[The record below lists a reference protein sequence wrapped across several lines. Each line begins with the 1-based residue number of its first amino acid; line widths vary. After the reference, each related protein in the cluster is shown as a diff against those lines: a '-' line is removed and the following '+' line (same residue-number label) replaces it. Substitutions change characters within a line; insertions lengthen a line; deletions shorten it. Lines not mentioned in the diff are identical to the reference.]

1 MVRSG
6 RPVGILLLVVVT
18 VIATPTAAAEDWSV
32 PRLDHGYDTTS
43 PQSPDVRPTPSP
55 AENSTETTPVVNRT
69 NESTVLIRI
78 GDADARMRIEVDLSL
93 FADLPAP
100 GRLGFASAGLLAG
113 ERVVGVE
120 LGVRFLGVG
129 DPLTFVGNPF
139 SRFTV
144 EARTD
149 LSLPFLPEPT
159 AAGGA
164 PQ

>member
-1 MVRSG
+1 MVRPG
-6 RPVGILLLVVVT
+6 RAVGLVLLVVAT
-18 VIATPTAAAEDWSV
+18 VLVTPTAAAEAWSA
-32 PRLDHGYDTTS
+32 PRLDHSENTTS
-43 PQSPDVRPTPSP
+43 PPSHDVRPTPVP
-55 AENSTETTPVVNRT
+55 VENGSETAPVVNRT

-120 LGVRFLGVG
+120 FGVRFLGVG

-144 EARTD
+144 EARSD
-149 LSLPFLPEPT
+149 LSLPFLSEPT